1 MFLGL
6 QQKQQL
12 EQKLIMTP
20 QLQLAVKLLQLS
32 RLELTETIRRE
43 LEQNPAL
50 EDAGDPAFENDP
62 STHD

>member
-32 RLELTETIRRE
+32 
-43 LEQNPAL
+43 
-50 EDAGDPAFENDP
+50 
-62 STHD
+62 